1 MGFRTVPMDGK
12 RLTRAEAVRGFTPHF
27 AIDKLRWWKVRV
39 DPMTITLASQQCF
52 VVEREPR
59 GQAAQG
65 KMSAK
70 LKLVLTR
77 KNAYSQ
83 LDADS
88 VTVPRARWCRGRAI
102 PARLGAGAATRPIGG

>member
-39 DPMTITLASQQCF
+39 DPMTITLASQRCF

-83 LDADS
+83 LDAYS
-88 VTVPRARWCRGRAI
+88 VTVPRARWCRGREI